1 MSDSRWL
8 ILLRHAHAEPAD
20 AGQHDRDRPLSDTG
34 EAEAEAAA
42 AFLATFG
49 IQPGLSRV
57 VCSPAARATETA
69 ARVLEKLGYVDTR
82 HDPRIYEASPGDLL
96 NVLDDHADVPTL
108 MLVGHNPGLEHLV
121 ALLSTGRSGECRG
134 MPPAGVAVLRLPADA
149 AIEPGSAELAA
160 FWSP

>member
-1 MSDSRWL
+1 MSDPRWL
-8 ILLRHAHAEPAD
+8 ILLRHAHAEPAG
-20 AGQHDRDRPLSDTG
+20 AGQHDRDRGLSDTG

-42 AFLATFG
+42 GFLATLG
-49 IQPGLSRV
+49 IQPGVARV
-57 VCSPAARATETA
+57 VCSPAQRTRQTAERVMAR
-69 ARVLEKLGYVDTR
+69 LGYVDTR
-82 HDPRIYEASPGDLL
+82 YDPRIYDASPGDLL
-96 NVLDDHADVPTL
+96 DVLDDHAEASAL